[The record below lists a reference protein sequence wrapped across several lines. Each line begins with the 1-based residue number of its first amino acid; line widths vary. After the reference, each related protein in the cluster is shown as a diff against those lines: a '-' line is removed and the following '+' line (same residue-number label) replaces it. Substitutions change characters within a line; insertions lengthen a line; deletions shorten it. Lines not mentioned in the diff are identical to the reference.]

1 MRSAVPRRS
10 TRWAATFAADHP
22 DVAFIKAF
30 TLTDEQL
37 FSLENIMFNEDA
49 GADPDKSVRTWLEA
63 NPTFVDD
70 LKAAA
75 GV

>member
-1 MRSAVPRRS
+1 MGRSG
-10 TRWAATFAADHP
+10 FAEDHP
-22 DVAFIKAF
+22 DVAALIKAF

-37 FSLENIMFNEDA
+37 FSLENIMFNEDE